1 MHTRSCDPGT
11 ETARGSRFEGDT
23 GTDCQRRILH
33 GASDLLKQGI
43 YLLESLTPDN
53 YSRRLPVVFNGSIG
67 GHYRHCLDHFSSL
80 LKGADSELVDYD
92 RRERDPRLETDPDY
106 AAGFTRRLLG
116 FVETLQPSSLAT
128 PVAVR
133 CEVSYEHGNSPLTQ
147 STLGRELAYAV
158 AHGIHHFA
166 LISVMARL
174 TGAALPAHFGVAPS
188 TVAHDKQTASAA

>member
-1 MHTRSCDPGT
+1 M
-11 ETARGSRFEGDT
+11 
-23 GTDCQRRILH
+23 
-33 GASDLLKQGI
+33 
-43 YLLESLTPDN
+43 ESLTPDS
-53 YSRRLPVVFNGSIG
+53 YSRRLPVAFNGSIG

-80 LKGADSELVDYD
+80 LRGTESELVDYD
-92 RRERDPRLETDPDY
+92 RRDRDPRLETDPDY
-106 AAGFTRRLLG
+106 AAGFTRRLLCLL
-116 FVETLQPSSLAT
+116 ETVQPSSLAT

-174 TGAALPAHFGVAPS
+174 MGAALPAHFGVAPS
-188 TVAHDKQTASAA
+188 TVAHNKQAVSAE